1 VPDRLRERNVLT
13 PSLLPCLSLYGLL
26 LSTPLNELSSCH
38 SSSTVQL
45 KRAVAT
51 HEDMPSFAGIWIVTP
66 PAQNRVTEIVAGL
79 VGEGGDAPASAE
91 ELLPLVY
98 QDLRR
103 LAQRYMSREHP
114 GHTLQ
119 PTALVHEV
127 YLKLVD
133 QTRANWKGKSHFFAV
148 GALAMRR
155 LLIDHARARRREKR
169 GGARQRVTLAE
180 SLFPSNKG
188 TEGDLDFEELL
199 SLNTALERL
208 AAVEP
213 RAAKVV
219 ELRFFGGLTVP
230 EVAHV
235 LEVSTR
241 TVEGD
246 WTYARAWLRR
256 ELSGEDHA

>member
-1 VPDRLRERNVLT
+1 
-13 PSLLPCLSLYGLL
+13 
-26 LSTPLNELSSCH
+26 
-38 SSSTVQL
+38 
-45 KRAVAT
+45 
-51 HEDMPSFAGIWIVTP
+51 MTP
-66 PAQNRVTEIVAGL
+66 PARNRVTEIVAAL
-79 VGEGGDAPASAE
+79 SEGGSAASASAE

-103 LAQRYMSREHP
+103 LAERYMSRERP

-148 GALAMRR
+148 GAQAMRR
-155 LLIDHARARRREKR
+155 LLIDHARGRHREKR
-169 GGARQRVTLAE
+169 GGARQRITLAD
-180 SLFPSNKG
+180 SLFPSTKS
-188 TEGDLDFEELL
+188 ELDFEELL
-199 SLNTALERL
+199 SLNTALDKL
-208 AAVEP
+208 AAVEA
-213 RAAKVV
+213 RAAHVV

-235 LEVSTR
+235 LDVSQR

>member
-1 VPDRLRERNVLT
+1 
-13 PSLLPCLSLYGLL
+13 
-26 LSTPLNELSSCH
+26 
-38 SSSTVQL
+38 
-45 KRAVAT
+45 
-51 HEDMPSFAGIWIVTP
+51 MTP
-66 PAQNRVTEIVAGL
+66 PAHNRVTEIVASL
-79 VGEGGDAPASAE
+79 SEEGRAAPASAE

-103 LAQRYMSREHP
+103 LAERYMSRERP

-148 GALAMRR
+148 AAQAMRR
-155 LLIDHARARRREKR
+155 LLIDHARGRRREKR

-180 SLFPSNKG
+180 SLLPSTGN
-188 TEGDLDFEELL
+188 ELDFEELL
-199 SLNTALERL
+199 SLNSALEKL
-208 AAVEP
+208 ATVEA
-213 RAAKVV
+213 RADQVV
-219 ELRFFGGLTVP
+219 EFRFFGGLTVP

-235 LEVSTR
+235 LDVSAR

-256 ELSGEDHA
+256 ELSGENHA

>member
-1 VPDRLRERNVLT
+1 MT
-13 PSLLPCLSLYGLL
+13 P
-26 LSTPLNELSSCH
+26 
-38 SSSTVQL
+38 
-45 KRAVAT
+45 R
-51 HEDMPSFAGIWIVTP
+51 
-66 PAQNRVTEIVAGL
+66 AQNRVTEIVAGL
-79 VGEGGDAPASAE
+79 SGEGGAAPASAE

-103 LAQRYMSREHP
+103 LAERYMSRESP

-148 GALAMRR
+148 GAQAMRR
-155 LLIDHARARRREKR
+155 LLIDHARGRRREKR

-180 SLFPSNKG
+180 SLFPSTKS
-188 TEGDLDFEELL
+188 ELDFEELL

-208 AAVEP
+208 AAVEA
-213 RAAKVV
+213 RAAQVV

-235 LEVSTR
+235 LDVSQR